1 MKPELADVR
10 ETTRA
15 RWRRTSGTTRAGW
28 SLVKSQSVGQK
39 ELEERV
45 ERWIAEAKK
54 QHELGNA
61 AAAIELYRN
70 AADQLPGAPW
80 LQHRTAELA
89 RKLEQNDVA
98 ILYFRRAATSFQLA
112 QFTKRAIAPL
122 RFAWTLAVEGLPQT
136 SHSLVEVASELIQVN
151 RKLGLSTD
159 ATVILERT
167 NAALRGRGF
176 SEMTSQMQPER
187 AARSEKPSPAPKAED
202 DLESPPAESER
213 RAFARA
219 VG

>member
-1 MKPELADVR
+1 M
-10 ETTRA
+10 
-15 RWRRTSGTTRAGW
+15 
-28 SLVKSQSVGQK
+28 KSQSVGQK

-54 QHELGNA
+54 QYELGNA
-61 AAAIELYRN
+61 AAAVELYRT

-136 SHSLVEVASELIQVN
+136 SHSLVEVATELIQVN

-159 ATVILERT
+159 ATVIFERT

-176 SEMTSQMQPER
+176 SEMPSQMHPSER
-187 AARSEKPSPAPKAED
+187 AARSEKPSPAPKADDD